1 MASAVVFTLLLTNG
15 LPSLVP
21 LLTLMVVVCH
31 YGMLT
36 MTTIHPSPIS
46 LLSADGLPLML
57 SSMLVM

>member
-1 MASAVVFTLLLTNG
+1 MVSAVVFTLLLTNG

-31 YGMLT
+31 CGMLT

-46 LLSADGLPLML
+46 LLSADGLLLML